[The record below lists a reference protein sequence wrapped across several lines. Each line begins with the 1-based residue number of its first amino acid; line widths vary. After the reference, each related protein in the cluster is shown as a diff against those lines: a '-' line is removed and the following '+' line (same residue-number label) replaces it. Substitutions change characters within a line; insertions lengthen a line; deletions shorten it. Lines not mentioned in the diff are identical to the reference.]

1 MLKMKG
7 SEFEDS
13 ADRTCLQYS
22 LYHLENI
29 PEANYLRN
37 EEEEARDNGNIK
49 MLNFIILP
57 FNYKFRIA
65 DK

>member
-1 MLKMKG
+1 MLKMEG

-37 EEEEARDNGNIK
+37 EEEEEARDNGNI
-49 MLNFIILP
+49 
-57 FNYKFRIA
+57 
-65 DK
+65 